1 MSFDKLANINP
12 ELLALI
18 ITALGAGLGWMWK
31 KARGEKTRDLSDLL
45 DDAITAEVEDALE
58 DGETLSTIEGR
69 LTTAGLRLAAGLGL
83 KLPPQTVRT
92 AVQWGVV
99 EFRKALQAR
108 NREKAAADK
117 LASDAALLV
126 DATVKTRA
134 MFDPPSNPTVPRL
147 EMDVEI
153 DK

>member
-1 MSFDKLANINP
+1 MSLDKLANINP

-18 ITALGAGLGWMWK
+18 ITGLGTGLGWMWK
-31 KARGEKTRDLSDLL
+31 KARGEKTRDLSELL

-58 DGETLSTIEGR
+58 DGETVAAIENR
-69 LTTAGLRLAAGLGL
+69 LTKAGLKLAASLGL
-83 KLPPQTVRT
+83 KLPPQTVRI

-108 NREKAAADK
+108 ARVKAAAEK
-117 LASDAALLV
+117 LASQEALLV
-126 DATVKTRA
+126 DAATKTVAAFTAKGTI
-134 MFDPPSNPTVPRL
+134 PRL